1 MQYDF
6 RGHFIEAC
14 DCFQLCPCWVDDDP
28 DEGHCVGLVAW
39 MIKAG
44 HIENIDVAG
53 RKIVAV
59 TVHGGGRRTSPART
73 VVHLEP
79 RLTPDEKRVLTRA
92 FGTPAVGRTDPLAGL
107 MRVTGDI
114 AAVVD
119 DEKITIDSRN
129 EPWTVSVGDGASA
142 TVRAQ
147 GEGLRFDGRPEPLT
161 VDHSALHH
169 ELGID
174 EPADAQRTADLRL
187 AVPALAGG
195 TLEVRAR
202 SGMRGSFTYS
212 SS

>member
-6 RGHFIEAC
+6 SGQFIEAC

-39 MIKAG
+39 L
-44 HIENIDVAG
+44 IERGEIGGVEVDG
-53 RKIVAV
+53 RKVVAV

-79 RLTPDEKRVLTRA
+79 RLPPGQKSVLTWA
-92 FGTPAVGRTDPLAGL
+92 FGTPAAGRTDPLAGL

-114 AAVVD
+114 AVVVD
-119 DEKITIDSRN
+119 DERITIDTLS
-129 EPWTVSVGDGASA
+129 EPWTVTVGDGASA
-142 TVRAQ
+142 PVRAT
-147 GEGLRFDGRPEPLT
+147 GEGLRFDGGPDPLT

-169 ELGID
+169 ELGIG
-174 EPADAQRTADLRL
+174 EPAQAQRTTDLRL
-187 AVPALAGG
+187 TVPALAGG